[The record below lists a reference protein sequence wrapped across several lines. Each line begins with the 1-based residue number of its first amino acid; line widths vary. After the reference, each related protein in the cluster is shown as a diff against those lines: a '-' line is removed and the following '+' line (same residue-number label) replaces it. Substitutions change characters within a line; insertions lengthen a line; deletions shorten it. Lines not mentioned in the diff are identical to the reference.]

1 MRNIRKLSLRVA
13 KSDFDRNFVRS
24 YTVSAFKRRFVRYGH
39 IVREFSNR
47 FRRAL
52 STLDYFGE
60 CCSVNK
66 SVQSSDSV
74 VAGVISASSYQFD
87 CLHGFTSACT
97 ESVSLRINGDLL
109 QFVSQ
114 LLQRITSVLQLTQ
127 VTVNLC
133 LVLFV
138 IARRLL

>member
-13 KSDFDRNFVRS
+13 ESDFDRNFVRS
-24 YTVSAFKRRFVRYGH
+24 YTVSAFKRQFVRCGH
-39 IVREFSNR
+39 IVRKFSNR
-47 FRRAL
+47 FRRPL
-52 STLDYFGE
+52 STRDYLSE
-60 CCSVNK
+60 CSSVNK

-74 VAGVISASSYQFD
+74 VAGVISVSSDQFD

-97 ESVSLRINGDLL
+97 ESVSLRINGDLF